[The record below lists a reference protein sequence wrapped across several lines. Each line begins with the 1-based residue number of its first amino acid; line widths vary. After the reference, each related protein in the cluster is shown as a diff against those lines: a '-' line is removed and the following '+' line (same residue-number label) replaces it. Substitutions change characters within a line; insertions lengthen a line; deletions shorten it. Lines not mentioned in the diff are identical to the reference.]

1 MVMGPKHRKVSRSE
15 GVASDGA
22 ALERHALERA
32 DLSRLSLEKLPS
44 LTELVV
50 ATDRATR
57 TSMRRSLSECD
68 GALHAEESALV
79 ALRAVKPAAYVRKLA
94 QDFERRR
101 DYLVDLSVRASEL
114 FAHSTT
120 MPVRIPVTSKSQTAE
135 LLTGLHEHRAVFWRK
150 LYEVPGVQAFAL
162 ARLRHV
168 VEDGGRPSKV
178 IHCGTVGKPNE
189 EALRKEARKVVADV
203 DALMSKSSKGAA
215 EGARL
220 AEIAST
226 LLRAPLDS
234 ANLSEQFLGLRS
246 KGNELADVEIA
257 LKCAYGSLRS
267 KSAMN
272 DSRYWEWKKLCD
284 EFGGGAMHARGIIAG
299 IEKAHEPYVR
309 IQQYLTTANF
319 TLVQKLVAM
328 TPRYRPLMGDMIQEG
343 AMGFMRALDKFDLKS
358 GFALATYAGFWVKQK
373 ASRGYERQG
382 HVISIPDRLRVPL
395 VKLSEDVSGDLRRD
409 PALLARRI
417 GVTLIEL
424 EALLPFIS
432 RALSL
437 SSTIT
442 GTGRVLGDT
451 ISKTGFHEAAVD
463 EHSEDREVVRERI
476 TTALRT
482 LMPRERDVLIR
493 RFGLDGKGER
503 TLQAVA
509 DELHLSKERI
519 RQIQERAL
527 EDLKNGPAAGE
538 LERLVEEMQ
547 D

>member
-1 MVMGPKHRKVSRSE
+1 
-15 GVASDGA
+15 
-22 ALERHALERA
+22 
-32 DLSRLSLEKLPS
+32 
-44 LTELVV
+44 
-50 ATDRATR
+50 
-57 TSMRRSLSECD
+57 
-68 GALHAEESALV
+68 
-79 ALRAVKPAAYVRKLA
+79 
-94 QDFERRR
+94 
-101 DYLVDLSVRASEL
+101 
-114 FAHSTT
+114 

-135 LLTGLHEHRAVFWRK
+135 LLTGMHEHRAVFWRK

-168 VEDGGRPSKV
+168 AEGGGHPSSV
-178 IHCGTVGKPNE
+178 IHCGTLGKPEEEVLRE
-189 EALRKEARKVVADV
+189 EAREVVADV
-203 DALMSKSSKGAA
+203 DALMSKGTKG
-215 EGARL
+215 ETKGARL
-220 AEIAST
+220 AEIASI
-226 LLRAPLDS
+226 LLRAPLDP
-234 ANLSEQFLGLRS
+234 AELSDQLLVLRS
-246 KGNELADVEIA
+246 KANELADVEIA

-267 KSAMN
+267 KAAMN
-272 DSRYWEWKKLCD
+272 DSRYGEWRQLCD
-284 EFGGGAMHARGIIAG
+284 EFGGGAMDARTIVAG
-299 IEKAHEPYVR
+299 IEKAYEPYAR
-309 IQQYLTTANF
+309 IKQYLTTANF
-319 TLVQKLVAM
+319 TLVQKLVGM

-373 ASRGYERQG
+373 AFRGYERQA

-395 VKLSEDVSGDLRRD
+395 AKLSEDVSGDLRRD

-417 GVTLIEL
+417 GVKLIEL

-527 EDLKNGPAAGE
+527 EDLKHGPAAGE